1 MTCELI
7 ASFLSTAALVRAA
20 QSSATATHACRRQT
34 GKALAMLARAGPAGD
49 AAIEHLE
56 LRCRVCGGCVMATSE
71 ASEPER
77 P

>member
-1 MTCELI
+1 MKIEMI
-7 ASFLSTAALVRAA
+7 AAFLATAALVRAA

-34 GKALAMLARAGPAGD
+34 SKALAMLARTGPAGD
-49 AAIEHLE
+49 AAIEHLDR
-56 LRCRVCGGCVMATSE
+56 RCRVCRGCVMATSE